1 MIEILLI
8 TNFVLTM
15 LLVLLM
21 AAFVVL
27 RSRYVIDTQRIADL
41 LAARILDGNEAGY
54 LDEQGTRGALR
65 ERYMHLVV
73 SFGMPASAVD
83 AVTNRAW
90 RRIEEA
96 QGTAVNQMVEAIY
109 S

>member
-1 MIEILLI
+1 MIETLSIANFLLILL
-8 TNFVLTM
+8 LA
-15 LLVLLM
+15 LLM

-41 LAARILDGNEAGY
+41 LAARILDGNEAGR
-54 LDEQGTRGALR
+54 LDEQGTQRALR

-73 SFGMPASAVD
+73 TFGMPASAVD
-83 AVTNRAW
+83 AVVSRAW

-96 QGTAVNQMVEAIY
+96 QGMAVNQMVEAIY

>member
-1 MIEILLI
+1 MIEVLLI
-8 TNFVLTM
+8 TIFVLI
-15 LLVLLM
+15 LLLALLM
-21 AAFVVL
+21 ALFVVL

-73 SFGMPASAVD
+73 TFGLPASAID
-83 AVTNRAW
+83 AVTNQAW

>member
-1 MIEILLI
+1 MIETLLI
-8 TNFVLTM
+8 INFVLI
-15 LLVLLM
+15 LLLALLM

-41 LAARILDGNEAGY
+41 LAARILDGNEAGR
-54 LDEQGTRGALR
+54 LDEQGTQRALR

-73 SFGMPASAVD
+73 TFGMPASAVD
-83 AVTNRAW
+83 AVVSRAW

-96 QGTAVNQMVEAIY
+96 QGTAVNQMVEALY